1 MPLNPITYPTLSHPK
16 MQKKTYILPQKWAIH
31 EPYLLSS
38 VLYCLNGV
46 IDTRVPPDYPGDV
59 EKYCFT
65 DISGPWGEGFP
76 PWSRRNQCY
85 IMGLLC
91 GYVLHITKGR
101 KINIPPVVN
110 LMLWQFFLCLF
121 FALMYGPYNTELETG
136 IDTTL
141 QRSILYL
148 FFCCIKLSRFWY
160 SCSNMMWGLCLF
172 WLVFACCR
180 GYGGNILQKRSSNDI
195 SPAK

>member
-1 MPLNPITYPTLSHPK
+1 MSVKYN
-16 MQKKTYILPQKWAIH
+16 
-31 EPYLLSS
+31 LSS
-38 VLYCLNGV
+38 ILRCLNGV
-46 IDTRVPPDYPGDV
+46 LDTGDA

-65 DISGPWGEGFP
+65 DISQTFAQGFP
-76 PWSRRNQCY
+76 PWSVRNQCY

-121 FALMYGPYNTELETG
+121 FAVMYGPYNTELETG

-180 GYGGNILQKRSSNDI
+180 GYGGDILLKKIFECYFPRKVLLYIRSNKTYQVQSTI
-195 SPAK
+195 SSPGAVGVQ